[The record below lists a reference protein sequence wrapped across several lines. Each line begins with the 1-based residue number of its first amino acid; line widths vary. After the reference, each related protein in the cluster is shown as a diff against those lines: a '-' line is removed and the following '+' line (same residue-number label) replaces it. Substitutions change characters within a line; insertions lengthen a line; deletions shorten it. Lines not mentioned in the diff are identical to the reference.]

1 MKKYIVILLSFGLF
15 LIPLGTFAQVDVSA
29 CTSAT
34 TEDICNAGCEWSI
47 DNTTCTICPQTTYSN
62 DGIYGCKPCIKPTN
76 ATFLMASGYE
86 YAGMTAQDECPWTVN
101 VCDENTYIKGLTWR
115 DWNASTALSKDL
127 CSPCDDGQYAD
138 NTTQTW
144 ENYSLSNPCKPK
156 RFYIVPKLKIQRPDG
171 MITVTP
177 VNSVGDPL
185 SFNYDYKSPDI
196 ETIEN
201 FQNRI
206 LMFMEHQDKI
216 SAEEMQNKYS
226 FPPDGTNF
234 ILEPQ
239 GVGGPSITVR
249 FYATKLGFENFT
261 ASMSQF
267 NAYPNHTTFNIPITM
282 VPKKYNI
289 CYCSKK
295 PDATHVSSLSN
306 ICYCQYNTEFGTM
319 QTASSM
325 TSTMYNVFKKEC
337 NGQHLSQWNGHL
349 YTVSTSGYLEHART
363 FDTPIDVNTQINEPD
378 SSGQFIILT
387 PKYTPC
393 SAGTFSNNP
402 ICPTECTPC
411 AAGKFSTSGAF
422 ACENCAAGT
431 FSASSGASE
440 CSPCAAGTFSA
451 EGSTKCSDCPDGF
464 TTISGAAS
472 QDACYI
478 DTTMTFKDNNNKSV
492 TILSSPVYYVGD
504 Q

>member
-1 MKKYIVILLSFGLF
+1 MKKYIFLTLSFGLF
-15 LIPLGTFAQVDVSA
+15 LMPLGTFAQVDVSA

-34 TEDICNAGCEWSI
+34 TEDICNAGCEWGR

-86 YAGMTAQDECPWTVN
+86 YAGMTSQDECPWTVH

-115 DWNASTALSKDL
+115 DWNANTALSKNL

-185 SFNYDYKSPDI
+185 SFDYDYGSGEI
-196 ETIEN
+196 TTIEN

-216 SAEEMQNKYS
+216 SPEEMQNKYN
-226 FPPDGTNF
+226 FPPDGTEF
-234 ILEPQ
+234 ILEAQ
-239 GVGGPSITVR
+239 GGVGGPSITVR
-249 FYATKLGFENFT
+249 YYTKNLVVKT
-261 ASMSQF
+261 ANISQF
-267 NAYPNHTTFNIPITM
+267 NVYPNHTTFNIPITM

-306 ICYCQYNTEFGTM
+306 TCNCTNNIEFGTM

-325 TSTMYNVFKKEC
+325 SSALYTKFKQDC
-337 NGQHLSQWNGHL
+337 NGKYLSQWNGHL

-363 FDTPIDVNTQINEPD
+363 FDTPIDVNTQINEPEN
-378 SSGQFIILT
+378 SGQYIILT

-422 ACENCAAGT
+422 ACENCPAGK

-440 CSPCAAGTFSA
+440 CEYCAAGEFSA
-451 EGSTKCSDCPDGF
+451 AGSASCSTCPTGFISDTGAESKNDCYLDSNS
-464 TTISGAAS
+464 IK
-472 QDACYI
+472 
-478 DTTMTFKDNNNKSV
+478 FKDKNNENGVAIK
-492 TILSSPVYYVGD
+492 ILSSHVYL